1 MTIAQRLYLLIF
13 TAIVGLASLAGLG
26 LLQIEKVFTVTNVN
40 TVPSLLALDEAF
52 IPAAVLRVQVWQYL
66 ALSDA
71 EKKSGLAN
79 EMALE
84 HAKVI
89 EALNKYEKEDL
100 TDDRDKALLVVDR
113 NALAEY
119 DALREKVLALAAL
132 DKADDARDLL
142 LANQTVFTRL
152 SNAFDEHRKYN
163 ADLGYKGSEDAAAI
177 FKNSKLLL
185 ITIAL
190 LVIVGTAAMALTL
203 TRKIINGVN
212 EAVKVAQTVAA
223 GDLT

>member
-26 LLQIEKVFTVTNVN
+26 LLQIEKVFTVTNFTNVN

-79 EMALE
+79 AMALE

-100 TDDRDKALLVVDR
+100 TDDRDKALLVDR
-113 NALAEY
+113 TALAEY
-119 DALREKVLALAAL
+119 DALREKVLALAA
-132 DKADDARDLL
+132 
-142 LANQTVFTRL
+142 
-152 SNAFDEHRKYN
+152 
-163 ADLGYKGSEDAAAI
+163 
-177 FKNSKLLL
+177 
-185 ITIAL
+185 
-190 LVIVGTAAMALTL
+190 
-203 TRKIINGVN
+203 
-212 EAVKVAQTVAA
+212 
-223 GDLT
+223 